1 MINPIGTY
9 WSISGMGFHLIQKH
23 CKCDGKVPGCCKTG
37 WKTVL
42 AGSKITTDAES
53 RYALLEGEAL
63 AIVWALHKSRH
74 LTLSSRSSRITSP
87 S

>member
-1 MINPIGTY
+1 MINHIGTY
-9 WSISGMGFHLIQKH
+9 WSSSGMGFHLIQKH

-53 RYALLEGEAL
+53 R
-63 AIVWALHKSRH
+63 
-74 LTLSSRSSRITSP
+74 
-87 S
+87 